1 MGPVADGNV
10 FQIASSRT
18 PSILMLGD
26 STLVKVICSKRF
38 WFPAL
43 AALASG
49 ANTNAMKNSDVS
61 PIQRV
66 MLEFNLSFV
75 SVTLSGVVRC

>member
-1 MGPVADGNV
+1 
-10 FQIASSRT
+10 
-18 PSILMLGD
+18 
-26 STLVKVICSKRF
+26 
-38 WFPAL
+38 
-43 AALASG
+43 
-49 ANTNAMKNSDVS
+49 MKHSDVS